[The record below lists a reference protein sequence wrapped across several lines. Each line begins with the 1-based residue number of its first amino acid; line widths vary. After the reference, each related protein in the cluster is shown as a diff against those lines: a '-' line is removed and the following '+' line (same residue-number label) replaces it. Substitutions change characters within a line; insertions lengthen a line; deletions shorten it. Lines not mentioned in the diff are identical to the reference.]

1 MHEGNDLSWKKERK
15 AHDVLT
21 RAVAWLVMGAKM
33 GFKNNSESEVCSV
46 VVKHWCRMEFPK
58 IKLVY
63 EAYRLELECQ
73 IKENNNESDYDV
85 HMVSDAVL
93 KESFQSVL
101 RDKLYIAGLS
111 RLQDPSYKP
120 FRPDREPQSR
130 CEPLSYELLRQNR
143 LLGLQQSGADFVIV
157 NHDKGEI
164 IYPSCDDD
172 IKIKIEPESSSGGDI
187 SRQSTT
193 PPEASRYLMK
203 SRQQSQR
210 RNGDEPFLL
219 LGWRKA
225 QQRITWVSGIVRKA
239 FVLFS
244 PYLPIAAARRGLLES
259 VAGSGHTTPSLE
271 GRVSLAMMTMAVLIR
286 LRRFMFA

>member
-1 MHEGNDLSWKKERK
+1 
-15 AHDVLT
+15 
-21 RAVAWLVMGAKM
+21 MGAKM
-33 GFKNNSESEVCSV
+33 GFKNYSESKVCSV
-46 VVKHWCRMEFPK
+46 VVKCWCRMEFPK

-63 EAYRLELECQ
+63 EAYRLELESQ

-111 RLQDPSYKP
+111 RLQDPSYTP
-120 FRPDREPQSR
+120 FRPDREPQQSR

-164 IYPSCDDD
+164 ICPCDDD

-187 SRQSTT
+187 SPQSTT
-193 PPEASRYLMK
+193 PPEASRYLLK
-203 SRQQSQR
+203 GRQHQQSQR

-219 LGWRKA
+219 FGWRKA
-225 QQRITWVSGIVRKA
+225 QQKITWVSGIVRKA
-239 FVLFS
+239 FVLFT
-244 PYLPIAAARRGLLES
+244 PYLPIAAAHRGLLES
-259 VAGSGHTTPSLE
+259 VAGSGHTTPSSLE
-271 GRVSLAMMTMAVLIR
+271 GRVSLAMMTNAVLIR